1 MSSLKNNVNK
11 TTEVD
16 IAIIG
21 GGSAGITLAAYL
33 NNVRAVV
40 VEPRTPIERDCS
52 WAFWADGV
60 QQKQFKAATKGS
72 WQQWRL
78 IDHQTEILHCSE
90 KYLYTSLRSADYL
103 AQCESALAEGS

>member
-11 TTEVD
+11 TTEID

-52 WAFWADGV
+52 WAF
-60 QQKQFKAATKGS
+60 
-72 WQQWRL
+72 
-78 IDHQTEILHCSE
+78 
-90 KYLYTSLRSADYL
+90 
-103 AQCESALAEGS
+103 

>member
-11 TTEVD
+11 LTEVD

-40 VEPRTPIERDCS
+40 VEPHTPIERDCS
-52 WAFWADGV
+52 WAFWADSV
-60 QQKQFKAATKGS
+60 QQKNLRRRLKEAGS
-72 WQQWRL
+72 
-78 IDHQTEILHCSE
+78 I
-90 KYLYTSLRSADYL
+90 
-103 AQCESALAEGS
+103 GG